1 MAYYSESCSDQF
13 ESFLDLDILGG
24 DYCPLFDIHDDVDS
38 SANNFSIDPSIKGD
52 PLDINLQEELE
63 KMLKSD
69 IPDSS
74 MNSDGKFQH
83 DEDVNNTNF
92 ELTVKE
98 ELDNHESFLN
108 QIMQGDQEKEGF
120 LPKEEDQSSM
130 NIPRPTIK
138 YVRHIQPM
146 PERTSPL
153 PMSNPRKRFFCQSN
167 QVSQIFQTGNLEK
180 EVTFMGRSIVP
191 LNHIKKAPGPGTKG
205 LHLQIPRGK
214 PQGKTRSLLRMTT
227 AEPRLNHLQ
236 IFNAKFAHLKV
247 DVAKNVEES
256 PLKIRRGISILKPV
270 SLSSVAVMRSPVQV
284 IKKNEETEE
293 LKSPSGWITK
303 EDPTKEKKN
312 EQERNRRGELAM
324 YRDELRKMLPQTHG
338 VEKVATVTVLEMARD
353 YCVALQHQ
361 VGSSAS
367 WRFI

>member
-69 IPDSS
+69 TS
-74 MNSDGKFQH
+74 MNFDGNFQLG
-83 DEDVNNTNF
+83 EDVNNNNL

-236 IFNAKFAHLKV
+236 IFNAKFAYLKV

-270 SLSSVAVMRSPVQV
+270 SLSSVMVMRSPVQV
-284 IKKNEETEE
+284 VKKM
-293 LKSPSGWITK
+293 
-303 EDPTKEKKN
+303 KK
-312 EQERNRRGELAM
+312 
-324 YRDELRKMLPQTHG
+324 LR
-338 VEKVATVTVLEMARD
+338 
-353 YCVALQHQ
+353 
-361 VGSSAS
+361 S
-367 WRFI
+367 